1 MSKFPGREH
10 QRLAVMTQE
19 LLEHIDYEV
28 CGSGPTV
35 VLVPGSCSTGAAW
48 RPLISAWDNRRR
60 CVTTSLLGYGKTAE
74 RRTTHDTSIS
84 HEADALEW
92 VIRRASGGG
101 VHLVGHS
108 FGGLVALAVALRNRV
123 RLASLVIIE
132 APAVE
137 LLRERAEQ
145 QHYRAFR
152 HMTEAYFA
160 AYESGGTEAIPAMI
174 DFYGGAGT
182 FTSWPPRVRAYAV
195 QTTAVNILDWA
206 SAYGFPLS
214 AAALAIIEIP
224 TLVLRG
230 GASHPAM
237 QRVNG
242 LLFECMNRAALAT
255 IEGAAHFMIA
265 THAGGV
271 AHLIG
276 EHVDS
281 VESRSI
287 SRTHFCDRNRPEKTM
302 APTQKIR
309 PAFRSRSSRQL
320 FLCPITNYPCE
331 GDLSYLCEDY
341 GCARKGGLS
350 PRSDENS

>member
-1 MSKFPGREH
+1 
-10 QRLAVMTQE
+10 MTQE
-19 LLEHIDYEV
+19 LLERIDYEV

-74 RRTTHDTSIS
+74 RRTAHDTSIS

-92 VIRRASGGG
+92 VIRRASGGS

-137 LLRERAEQ
+137 LLQERGEQ
-145 QHYRAFR
+145 QLYRAFR

-160 AYESGGTEAIPAMI
+160 AYENGDAEAIAAMI
-174 DFYGGAGT
+174 DFYGGADT
-182 FTSWPPRVRAYAV
+182 FASWPPRVRAYAV

-214 AAALAIIEIP
+214 AAALATIEIP

-242 LLFECMNRAALAT
+242 LLFECMNGAGLAT
-255 IEGAAHFMIA
+255 IDGAAHFMIA
-265 THAGGV
+265 THAGKVGR
-271 AHLIG
+271 LIG
-276 EHVDS
+276 EHVDG

-287 SRTHFCDRNRPEKTM
+287 SRAHLDFCDHNRLEEIM

-309 PAFRSRSSRQL
+309 PAFHSRSTRQL

-341 GCARKGGLS
+341 GCARKGGVS
-350 PRSDENS
+350 PCSEENS